1 MTHDWNTFDTLEEG
15 AQALFLLDIA
25 ERALPSLDGHPG
37 EQARITA
44 YVATARA
51 VLDGSTELHSELMR
65 FLDDPFMEEDFSI
78 YFLELEGD
86 EAACA
91 ALDLTSYAC
100 GFVARITAP
109 AAGATGL
116 PDPVRESVPGAAV
129 YYRERA
135 AFLGL

>member
-1 MTHDWNTFDTLEEG
+1 MTLDWNSFDRLEEG

-25 ERALPSLDGHPG
+25 ERALPSLGHHPV
-37 EQARITA
+37 EQEKIAA

-51 VLDGSTELHSELMR
+51 VLDGNTDLHGALMR

-135 AFLGL
+135 AYLGL